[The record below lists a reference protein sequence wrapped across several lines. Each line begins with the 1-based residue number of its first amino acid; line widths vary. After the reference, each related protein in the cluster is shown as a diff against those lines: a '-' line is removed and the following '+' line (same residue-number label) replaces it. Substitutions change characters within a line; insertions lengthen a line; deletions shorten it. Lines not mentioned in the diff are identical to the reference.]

1 MRNTIHS
8 VIAPE
13 VIDPLTIGRA
23 RFCARRMHPRRDEGG
38 HGAGAPGAD
47 PAGANPAGGGGSDPA
62 DDGGDDGKKFTQA
75 DVDRFIAG
83 RFAKY
88 ADYDAIKTERD
99 ELKSATAT
107 AQEREIEKA
116 RKEGRDEVT
125 TQATERLVRAESRG
139 VAAELGFHNPG
150 EAHLYID
157 LADVPMKDDDVD
169 TAALKELL
177 TAATKDR
184 PYLLKDSN
192 DSASHQDVGIGRR
205 GTSPEP
211 KPGTA
216 RLESAF
222 NAEYSK

>member
-13 VIDPLTIGRA
+13 AIDPLTIGRA
-23 RFCARRMHPRRDEGG
+23 RFCARRIHPRRDEGG

-47 PAGANPAGGGGSDPA
+47 AGANPAGGGGTDPA
-62 DDGGDDGKKFTQA
+62 GSGDDDKKFTQA
-75 DVDRFIAG
+75 DVDRIVQG
-83 RFAKY
+83 RYAKY
-88 ADYDAIKTERD
+88 ADYDAIKAERD
-99 ELKSATAT
+99 ELKSQTAT

-116 RKEGRDEVT
+116 REEGREEVA
-125 TQATERLVRAESRG
+125 TQATERLVRAESRA

-169 TAALKELL
+169 AAALKELL

-184 PYLLKDSN
+184 PYLLKDPD
-192 DSASHQDVGIGRR
+192 DSASHRDVGIGRR

-222 NAEYSK
+222 DAEYRK